1 MAPILSNNVS
11 LFKDIEPADLD
22 NMYSCLSGVKRSFTA
37 GETVCSFDNDSL
49 KLGIITKGIVR
60 LERTDFFGDTSMLDR
75 LEVNDIIGDISV
87 YSSVDENEVSAVC
100 EKDCEV
106 IFINHEKIIN
116 PCEQICP
123 CHITMTKNLLTMI
136 ATKAERLSL
145 RVEVLSHKN
154 IRSKL
159 MSFFSME
166 AKRAG
171 SNSFTLP
178 FSVST
183 LASYICVDRSAM
195 MREIAKM
202 KKDGL
207 IEADR
212 RNITLLEQ

>member
-1 MAPILSNNVS
+1 
-11 LFKDIEPADLD
+11 
-22 NMYSCLSGVKRSFTA
+22 
-37 GETVCSFDNDSL
+37 
-49 KLGIITKGIVR
+49 
-60 LERTDFFGDTSMLDR
+60 
-75 LEVNDIIGDISV
+75 
-87 YSSVDENEVSAVC
+87 
-100 EKDCEV
+100 
-106 IFINHEKIIN
+106 
-116 PCEQICP
+116 
-123 CHITMTKNLLTMI
+123 MTKNLLTMI

>member
-1 MAPILSNNVS
+1 MTPILSNNVS
-11 LFKDIEPADLD
+11 LFKNIEPADLD
-22 NMYSCLSGVKRSFTA
+22 SMYSCLSGVKRSYKA
-37 GETVCSFDNDSL
+37 GETICSFSNDEL
-49 KLGIITKGIVR
+49 RLGIITKGVVR
-60 LERTDFFGDTSMLDR
+60 LERTDFYGDLSLLDR
-75 LEVNDIIGDISV
+75 LEENDIIGDISI
-87 YSSVDENEVSAVC
+87 YSSLDENELYAVA
-100 EKDCEV
+100 EQDCEV
-106 IFINHEKIIN
+106 VFIDHEKIIN
-116 PCEQICP
+116 PCQRVCP

-136 ATKAERLSL
+136 ATKAQRLSL

-183 LASYICVDRSAM
+183 LAAYLCVDRSAM
-195 MREIAKM
+195 MREISKM

-212 RNITLLEQ
+212 RKIKLLNN